1 MSDSGGPASSSG
13 PASPPPSPPED
24 ARVQLEPADAGD
36 EPKPPPQ
43 SSSPPSPSQSPS
55 NRPSH
60 APSVAPSEADPDTE
74 HQQLAEQQLE
84 KPKGK
89 KQRSR
94 KESRDGDL
102 PLTSKQKKLVAAK
115 LGFFSEALHRLPRTM
130 KDTLRYTFAYWIKW
144 HHVETI
150 ADQLLLFGDLRNMPA
165 LIRNH
170 RLGAIVDGE
179 FRATEF
185 DPREAG
191 DRWCLLV
198 VTNDGSFSN
207 YRIGYSSRDLT
218 GAPSTARNADP
229 ESGEVVTNVRTE
241 FASTVQIRRLVTTT
255 RGAGLIA
262 QAWIWPRDLEEEEIM
277 ELWVATK
284 DRYLDKE
291 PVPTDEMIPK
301 QPAPNRGRDPPL
313 PWDSPDPIIDKD
325 NAAMLDIPLVSKI
338 LFQRLKN
345 VFTVLVDYANYSD
358 SFLVIDRIHNPSATA
373 ELLLEVA
380 LRANGSNS
388 TVLVMDARARLETA
402 NVMLQQLIDCGF
414 LVDQEEKYKPRPR
427 GLDKVQVEEQRLTE
441 FKLTSTDFASPRCD
455 LRRLVTPAGLA
466 WLRASQSELAG
477 TIELINSHSRHL
489 DMCRL
494 VTNIFSDFQ
503 CSDDLRPDGRPR
515 LDRIWKV
522 FYNAQLFASGTHYIV
537 FDDVEVKGKRVIDT
551 LGTLGT
557 IYLNGSTEVHKKIID
572 CVQAGSPI
580 LLLESTGGVTQ
591 AFSHAVKAV
600 KMMKSKWPLDFVL
613 RLVTEYKQRVA
624 TNQRKDKLPTSARPY
639 ALDNVHL
646 LDKELVRMDLILSSG
661 EYQEPWMRNF
671 GLPEVMLLFETWQRS
686 PDFLLKSIVS
696 ADVMRF
702 SAEALLDLFTAC
714 FSGGAGG
721 IPELG
726 LGNAETKVVATAWNR
741 HLILFNN
748 SCMYCKRSWTMQFVL
763 YFLSQFTVLL
773 SIITSSY
780 ASLQSNEFLSFLM
793 QGLPIT
799 VALLGTISTRLR
811 QPQKYSVSRMASME
825 IVSEIYKYRTRS
837 LEYDGLALAAALKAA
852 QEGPAD
858 AKKKKG
864 EEGLAMPIPAKEKNK
879 LARKVF
885 VERVQAIYSHSLTS
899 EMSKGTSA
907 SHKTNGMDPSQLVV
921 DADEEGQGS
930 IMNQLQQHVCNK
942 LYFITVRE
950 WALTAE
956 EVKRKAYAVEERRG
970 SRLRDARRKASK
982 KLSLLLAVVI
992 TVLIAAVRFVFAIG
1006 RGAALLCSPSRMN
1019 KFVKQ
1024 QRATNGNSAAEARE
1038 SSETRTSLE
1047 MRLIRDLKARGDRL
1061 RGIVTEVSS
1070 ATTGLP
1076 VKEEEMPEQVAGG
1089 RTERLDTSFI
1099 EAEEGGSG
1107 GGGGGGGGR
1116 ASDDGGG
1123 ERLPKIRD
1131 DLMTAMSIDDYMM
1144 YRARPICTYM
1154 MRTAPWRAFEL
1165 QCLEIFTFIF
1175 QSSGAVLVSIGPI
1188 YVPYV
1193 ALTIGVASVAKSF
1206 IEFSRLNQQVEAYNS
1221 AQRNIHNMINA
1232 WDGMTRTQRRTRKTI
1247 TQVVQTVET
1256 ALLTVTTGMTDSTP
1270 GQAFAMGSEEEGEA
1284 EGAA

>member
-1 MSDSGGPASSSG
+1 MD
-13 PASPPPSPPED
+13 E
-24 ARVQLEPADAGD
+24 EPTL
-36 EPKPPPQ
+36 PPQ
-43 SSSPPSPSQSPS
+43 SSSPPSQSQS
-55 NRPSH
+55 NRHSH

-74 HQQLAEQQLE
+74 HQHLAEQQLE
-84 KPKGK
+84 KSKGK

-94 KESRDGDL
+94 KESRDDEPEL
-102 PLTSKQKKLVAAK
+102 KLTSKQRKSVVAQI
-115 LGFFSEALHRLPRTM
+115 GVFSEALHRLPRTM

-185 DPREAG
+185 DTREAG

-207 YRIGYSSRDLT
+207 FRIGYSSRDLT

-229 ESGEVVTNVRTE
+229 ESGELVTNVRTE

-255 RGAGLIA
+255 RGAGIIA

-291 PVPTDEMIPK
+291 SVPTDEMIPK
-301 QPAPNRGRDPPL
+301 QPAPTRGRDPPL

-414 LVDQEEKYKPRPR
+414 LVDQEGKYKPRPR
-427 GLDKVQVEEQRLTE
+427 GLDKVQVEELRLTE
-441 FKLTSTDFASPRCD
+441 FKLTSTDYASPRCD

-686 PDFLLKSIVS
+686 PDFLLKSIVT

-763 YFLSQFTVLL
+763 YFLSLFTVLL

-780 ASLQSNEFLSFLM
+780 ASLQSNGFLSFLM

-858 AKKKKG
+858 AKKKKKG

-970 SRLRDARRKASK
+970 SRLRDVRRKASK
-982 KLSLLLAVVI
+982 KLSLLTAVLI
-992 TVLIAAVRFVFAIG
+992 SVLIAAVRFVFAIG

-1019 KFVKQ
+1019 QFVKQ
-1024 QRATNGNSAAEARE
+1024 RRATNGNSSAEAGR

-1047 MRLIRDLKARGDRL
+1047 VRLIRNLKARADRF

-1070 ATTGLP
+1070 GLTGLTGLA

-1099 EAEEGGSG
+1099 EAEDG
-1107 GGGGGGGGR
+1107 GGGGGSGGSGGR
-1116 ASDDGGG
+1116 ASDEGGG

-1206 IEFSRLNQQVEAYNS
+1206 IEFSRLSQQVEAYNS

-1247 TQVVQTVET
+1247 TQVVQTVEA
-1256 ALLTVTTGMTDSTP
+1256 ALLIVTTGMTDSTP
-1270 GQAFAMGSEEEGEA
+1270 GQAFAMGGEEEGEG